1 MRFQPRWNSDMVSY
15 ISTLSRC
22 SAVHSPPRPPAS
34 RTRRAK
40 AMSSS
45 RSSRTMAWP
54 PSFSYMPRSNSRNCP
69 LAKARGFFVSFTRG
83 MGYMRISISA
93 ATGCTTASNQ

>member
-1 MRFQPRWNSDMVSY
+1 
-15 ISTLSRC
+15 
-22 SAVHSPPRPPAS
+22 
-34 RTRRAK
+34 
-40 AMSSS
+40 
-45 RSSRTMAWP
+45 MAWP
-54 PSFSYMPRSNSRNCP
+54 PNFSYMPRSNSRNWP